1 MATVVVMPALG
12 NSVESC
18 LITTW
23 LVKEGDEVKENDTL
37 CDVETDK
44 ASMEVPSPAAGTVLK
59 LLWGTGDEVPVKE
72 PLLVVGAPGE
82 DITGLLA
89 EVGQS
94 GGDAAG
100 DASAAPLQEPEPESA
115 AAAPA
120 TVTRSASD
128 GAVSPRARALA
139 AERHV
144 DIAVLTEGSGPHGRV
159 IQRDVQALLASGG
172 GATAAAARAGGVGA
186 GVDGTG
192 LGGRVSAADLVSG
205 TSEPAASAAISH
217 AEAVVD
223 EVTEMP
229 LKGVRKVIAERMM
242 ASLASTAQLSY
253 TATANAAGLLAMRRR
268 CKASD
273 PGLGY
278 SGITIGDLVGFA
290 AVRAVTRHPAHNA
303 HVEDGVLRQFAAVH
317 LGFACDTPRG
327 LLVPVVRDASR
338 LTLREFADQ
347 SKELARAAIEGTVSP
362 DSLNGATFT
371 VTNLGSFG
379 VESFTPIL
387 NAPQTAILGVAAIT
401 PRAVVLEDGAV
412 GVEERIGFSL
422 TADHRVI
429 DGADAA
435 RFLQDLVWF
444 VENIE
449 LAVMG

>member
-1 MATVVVMPALG
+1 MATIVVMPALG

-18 LITTW
+18 LISTW

-37 CDVETDK
+37 CEVETDK
-44 ASMEVPSPAAGTVLK
+44 AAMEVPSTAAGRVLR
-59 LLWGTGDEVPVKE
+59 LLWGEGDEVPVKE
-72 PLLVVGAPGE
+72 PLLVVGDPGE
-82 DITGLLA
+82 DISGLLDELGGGA
-89 EVGQS
+89 DADTDDIPSAVVVSAQEV
-94 GGDAAG
+94 
-100 DASAAPLQEPEPESA
+100 P

-120 TVTRSASD
+120 VAQSSG

-144 DIAVLTEGSGPHGRV
+144 DVGVVSEGSGPYGRV
-159 IQRDVQALLASGG
+159 IERDVRALLAGG
-172 GATAAAARAGGVGA
+172 GGVTAAAARAGGVG
-186 GVDGTG
+186 VDVVGTG

-205 TSEPAASAAISH
+205 ASEPASSAAISH

-229 LKGVRKVIAERMM
+229 LRGVRKVIAERMM
-242 ASLASTAQLSY
+242 ASLGSTAQLSY

-303 HVEDGVLRQFAAVH
+303 LVEDGVLRQFAAVH

-347 SKELARAAIEGTVSP
+347 SKELARAAVEGTVSP